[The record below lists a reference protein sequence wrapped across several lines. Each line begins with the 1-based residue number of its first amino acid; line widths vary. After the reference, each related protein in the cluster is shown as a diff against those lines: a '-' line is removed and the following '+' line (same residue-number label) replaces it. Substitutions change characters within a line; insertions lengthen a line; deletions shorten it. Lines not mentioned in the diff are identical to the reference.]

1 MKRTAAK
8 LAQRVLSSSGVLV
21 VTFLVAGVAAAP
33 AVAQGAESSASP
45 DNRFVTMLGIHSATV
60 APRGVVFGGASRSFN
75 LDGEDAEEDTAAILG
90 FGLGDANNGLG
101 LQFTVTA
108 NSETDTFDGFGYFG
122 VKAATKLQSAN
133 APTYLGLAIDRIGG
147 WGEAEDVE
155 AAASIMVTRFSS
167 IQAGGDKFPVIMTLG
182 AGSHVSD
189 LTTEPGIFLG
199 AGVGLSRN
207 LGVSAAWN
215 GEWVELGTGF
225 RVDAIENLTVTFA
238 VADALNE
245 VERQQFSLG
254 LSWFF
259 KAGEW
264 R

>member
-1 MKRTAAK
+1 MKQTAAK
-8 LAQRVLSSSGVLV
+8 LVQRAVISASALIASFLLV
-21 VTFLVAGVAAAP
+21 GLTAGP
-33 AVAQGAESSASP
+33 ATAQGAESSASP
-45 DNRFVTMLGIHSATV
+45 DNKFLTLLGIHSATV

-75 LDGEDAEEDTAAILG
+75 LDGEDAEEDTGALIG

-108 NSETDTFDGFGYFG
+108 NSETDTFDSFGYLG
-122 VKAATKLQSAN
+122 VKGATRLQSAN
-133 APTYLGLAIDRIGG
+133 APTYVGLAIDRIGG

-155 AAASIMVTRFSS
+155 NAASIMVTRFGSLE
-167 IQAGGDKFPVIMTLG
+167 AGGENYPVIMTLG
-182 AGSHVSD
+182 AGTHASD
-189 LTTEPGIFLG
+189 LTTEPGIFIG

-225 RVDAIENLTVTFA
+225 KVDAIENLTVTLA
-238 VADALNE
+238 VADAFNE
-245 VERQQFSLG
+245 VERQQLSIG

-259 KAGEW
+259 DAGSW